1 MILVN
6 ASERVV
12 ELIKKDGGL
21 FVASPCFRINVDGSV
36 EAIQMPVFVPVF
48 GILAVVE
55 GYVMLN
61 NTSRAISHVRLYPP
75 TSYVPENNFII
86 ASIVSL
92 DEHVLVFSISHKYP
106 DNFILNRYYDFAGK
120 MSLLQES
127 CEERKNLFQSLPL
140 DKDIEH
146 AICYYGINEYRNLQR
161 WAGANVTSLQAF
173 PRDYA
178 GVLIGDSKVNQER
191 AANALANPFRNDY
204 LIHHTGFMQDTLPRH
219 EQINGINEMEEYP
232 NQYYSTEGR
241 GFVDETWN
249 FADNENMIKNANSN
263 SITPRQVTTRL
274 RDAMEDRADDSRMVP
289 VGAYKGPNGIVVEYR
304 DPNTGDII
312 PISYEE

>member
-1 MILVN
+1 MIFVN

-12 ELIKKDGGL
+12 DLIKKDGGL
-21 FVASPCFRINVDGSV
+21 FVVSPCMKINMAGHIEQTRV
-36 EAIQMPVFVPVF
+36 PVFVPVF

-61 NTSRAISHVRLYPP
+61 NSSRAISHVRLCANQ
-75 TSYVPENNFII
+75 YVPENNFII
-86 ASIVSL
+86 ANIVAL
-92 DEHVLVFSISHKYP
+92 DEHVLVFSISHRYP
-106 DNFILNRYYDFAGK
+106 DDFIINRYYDFVGK
-120 MSLLQES
+120 MSLMQES
-127 CEERKNLFQSLPL
+127 GEERKNLFQSLPPN
-140 DKDIEH
+140 KDAEH

-161 WAGANVTSLQAF
+161 WAGSNVTSLQAF
-173 PRDYA
+173 PRDYTGA
-178 GVLIGDSKVNQER
+178 LVGDSKVNQER
-191 AANALANPFRNDY
+191 AANAMANPFRNEY
-204 LIHHTGFMQDTLPRH
+204 LIHHTGFMQDALPTH
-219 EQINGINEMEEYP
+219 DQINGINEMEENP
-232 NQYYSTEGR
+232 NQYYSTEDR

-274 RDAMEDRADDSRMVP
+274 RDATEDRTDDSRMVP
-289 VGAYKGPNGIVVEYR
+289 VGAYKGPNGIIVEYK